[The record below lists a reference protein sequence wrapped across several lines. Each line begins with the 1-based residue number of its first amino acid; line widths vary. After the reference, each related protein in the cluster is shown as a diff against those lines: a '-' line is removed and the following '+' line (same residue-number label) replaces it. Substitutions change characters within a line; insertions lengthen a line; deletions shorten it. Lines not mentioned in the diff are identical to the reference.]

1 MCQNIQEIH
10 WIYTYEELDGTI
22 VEIVQDP
29 YNSKCISCFQ
39 SDLDEDCEEEQNPML
54 KRRDS

>member
-29 YNSKCISCFQ
+29 NNKKCISCFQ
-39 SDLDEDCEEEQNPML
+39 SDLDENCEEIGHLNYFL
-54 KRRDS
+54 